1 MSSTERAPIAV
12 VAWERNR
19 LDIFGLGDDRQMFH
33 KAFDGR
39 QWLPSPTGWEALGGS
54 FTSPPAVAAWAPNR
68 LDIFGLGGDRQ
79 MFHKAFDGRQW
90 LPSPTGWEALGGKF
104 SSP

>member
-39 QWLPSPTGWEALGGS
+39 QWLPSPTGWEALGG
-54 FTSPPAVAAWAPNR
+54 
-68 LDIFGLGGDRQ
+68 
-79 MFHKAFDGRQW
+79 
-90 LPSPTGWEALGGKF
+90 KF